1 MPIGF
6 IAAAADGWN
15 GNDGDCAPGFEFCR
29 VLRVAGPLP
38 RRSLRRD
45 EIPLLSRREHRI
57 RRGGRSPGDGFERVR
72 HKVYVQVLLRG
83 PDMSEG
89 SGRSP
94 RSTAWF
100 GLAIVAVMVGIGL
113 VALPL
118 ASADSGAMTT
128 SVYPLQVSVNPSS
141 HTYTVGQSPGV
152 TGTEKNTGSSTF
164 KATACVVS
172 VEVPGSHTYKSGACP
187 GFKPFSVKAG
197 ATASQKYS
205 VYPYKIT
212 STTPTGTY
220 HLKAFFKGTV
230 GGKAYDSET
239 VSFTLTVS

>member
-1 MPIGF
+1 MAMTATLPLGSRF
-6 IAAAADGWN
+6 VARLESPALCH
-15 GNDGDCAPGFEFCR
+15 GDPS
-29 VLRVAGPLP
+29 AGTQPPCCHVESSGSVQGEGP
-38 RRSLRRD
+38 R
-45 EIPLLSRREHRI
+45 ETGSR
-57 RRGGRSPGDGFERVR
+57 GCG
-72 HKVYVQVLLRG
+72 HKIYVQVLLRG

-118 ASADSGAMTT
+118 ASADSGAMTA

-172 VEVPGSHTYKSGACP
+172 VEVPGSHTFKSGACP

-212 STTPTGTY
+212 SDTPTGTY
-220 HLKAFFKGTV
+220 HLKAYFKGTV